1 MKVIK
6 GGVTSPK
13 GFKAGAVSCGIKRS
27 GRNDLALLY
36 SAVPCACAGTFTTNR
51 VRSGSV
57 VFTERLVKKGLGQ
70 AIVVNSG
77 NANCCVGKK
86 EIGDAK
92 EITALTAKK
101 LGLKRE
107 KVLIASTG
115 IIGRALPV
123 HKIKKKISLLVKDL
137 NKANATG
144 FAKAIMTTDTVYK
157 EIAVKI
163 NIGGKVV
170 TIGGAAKG
178 SGMIC
183 PNMATMLAFIT
194 TDASIEKS
202 ALSNSFKECVSDSF
216 NRITVDGDMSTNDTA
231 IIFASGLALNKK
243 IKKDTKDYFKFLN
256 ALKFVLSQLAKK
268 IVLDGEGATRFVE
281 ISVIGAMHKRCAEAI
296 ARHIA
301 DSNLIKTMIAG
312 GDPNWGRVAA
322 SVGSSGIDV
331 KQNKVDIYFGN
342 KLVMK
347 NGGGTKVS
355 RKALLDLFKKKEID
369 ITIDLKSGKN
379 SFKVWTCDL
388 TEEYVKINEEYQMRP

>member
-1 MKVIK
+1 MKIIK
-6 GGVTSPK
+6 GGITSAK

-27 GRNDLALLY
+27 GRNDFALLY
-36 SAVPCACAGTFTTNR
+36 STVPCVCAGTFTTNR

-57 VFTERLVKKGLGQ
+57 EFSERLVRKGLSQ
-70 AIVVNSG
+70 AIAVNSG
-77 NANCCVGKK
+77 NANCCVGKN
-86 EIGDAK
+86 EIKHAK
-92 EITALTAKK
+92 DIASLTARK
-101 LGLKRE
+101 LGLKGE

-115 IIGRALPV
+115 IIGRPLPV
-123 HKIKKKISLLVKDL
+123 AKIKKKIPLLVKDL
-137 NKANATG
+137 NKVNGTG
-144 FAKAIMTTDTVYK
+144 FAKAIMTTDTVHK

-163 NIGGKVV
+163 NIGKNVV

-183 PNMATMLAFIT
+183 PNMATMLAFVT
-194 TDASIEKS
+194 TDASIEKN
-202 ALSNSFKECVSDSF
+202 ALQSSFKECVSDSF

-243 IKKDTKDYFKFLN
+243 IKKDTKDYFEFLN

-281 ISVIGAMHKRCAEAI
+281 ISVTGAMHKRCAEVI
-296 ARHIA
+296 ARHVA

-312 GDPNWGRVAA
+312 GDPNWGRVAG
-322 SVGSSGIDV
+322 SVGSSNIAV
-331 KQNKVDIYFGN
+331 KQGKVDIYFGN

-347 NGGGTKVS
+347 SGAGTKVS
-355 RKALLDLFKKKEID
+355 RKALVDLFKKKEIV

-388 TEEYVKINEEYQMRP
+388 TEKYVEINAEYET